1 MSRLQPPSSWSEEA
15 LVSPDEPP
23 ATRLVLVRHGEAEC
37 NRRRVVGGPRGCQ
50 GLSPL
55 GVTQVEALARRLER
69 TAELGPG
76 VARLYSSVLP
86 RARQTAAILA
96 PALGRSPGDV
106 VERCDLCELH
116 PGAADG
122 LSWTELEERFGT
134 PDFSTEPDRPL
145 APGAE
150 TWTGFVERVAGAL
163 SSLVEAHPGEV
174 VVVACHGG
182 VVDGSL
188 ISFLGDGTSRGTGGG
203 FGAANASI
211 TEWRVRRGR
220 WRLVRYNDVAHLLPS
235 GW

>member
-1 MSRLQPPSSWSEEA
+1 VSRIAPPSSRSDGA
-15 LVSPDEPP
+15 LEVPEEPP
-23 ATRLVLVRHGEAEC
+23 STRLVLVRHGEAEC
-37 NRRRVVGGPRGCQ
+37 NRLRIVGGPRGCR

-55 GVTQVEALARRLER
+55 GVAQVEALARRLRSTGEIGR
-69 TAELGPG
+69 EH
-76 VARLYSSVLP
+76 VRLYSSVLP
-86 RARQTAAILA
+86 RARQTASILA
-96 PALGRSPGDV
+96 PALGCSPADV

-150 TWTGFVERVAGAL
+150 TWTGFVERVGDAL
-163 SSLVEAHPGEV
+163 RSLVEAHQGEV

-188 ISFLGDGTSRGTGGG
+188 ISFLGDGSAKGTGGG
-203 FGAANASI
+203 FGAANASL

-235 GW
+235 SW